1 MDKHLNLF
9 YSYNQGE
16 LQNPATENQLENNLT
31 RALIVTLKNLS
42 KPTRNLLIEKIL
54 YTDPE
59 QHIKSND
66 FTFDLQNTEIKRDK
80 ESYKYLVILQR
91 KRSQIKVEDLKN
103 LNQSLFRY
111 FTDENS
117 ASDIQKQIRQSTKEE
132 RAFVKD
138 GSTINYEELNSIFEL
153 TKGNIP
159 DAWIIGEKET
169 ILLETKIGN
178 NTASPYQIFRHITG
192 ENGFGI
198 TYKEFLS
205 GQSELKLVNISWG
218 ELCNFIKDIQPQ
230 DQLGND
236 KLLLNE
242 LLEYIIMTAQVL
254 DFSYITSNNIDPIL
268 HKNQFEL
275 FLDRFDSELIKA
287 NLDIPLE
294 RKKRKK
300 SGLWEPYTIKGSLD
314 EDPHFTISFS
324 DKEMSIALTTKNMTQ
339 VKKVISSI
347 EEFYVT
353 KRNNP
358 DATIFRYYIS
368 QEQYKLVD
376 WKPGQLH
383 GEHESLFNFYIF
395 FSEIKENI
403 SRVCKIIKEF
413 TDLKLYKQFE
423 LGYSIQFYDFS
434 KVDKKRDGFQVR
446 NTNIQLLDNPDQI
459 VRIFIDFIKET
470 LHMYKIMDRAKN

>member
-16 LQNPATENQLENNLT
+16 LQNPATESQLENNLT
-31 RALIVTLKNLS
+31 RSLIVTLKNLS
-42 KPTRNLLIEKIL
+42 KTTRNRLIEKIL
-54 YTDPE
+54 YKDE
-59 QHIKSND
+59 DQRLKSNN
-66 FTFDLQNTEIKRDK
+66 FTFDLQNTDIKRSK
-80 ESYKYLVILQR
+80 ESNKFLVILQR
-91 KRSQIKVEDLKN
+91 KRSQIKMEDLKN

-117 ASDIQKQIRQSTKEE
+117 ATEIQKQIRLSIKEE

-138 GSTINYEELNSIFEL
+138 GLTINSEELNSILEL

-159 DAWIIGEKET
+159 DAWIIGEKE
-169 ILLETKIGN
+169 IVLLETKIGN

-198 TYKEFLS
+198 SYKEFLS
-205 GQSELKLVNISWG
+205 GQSELQLVNISWG
-218 ELCNFIKDIQPQ
+218 ELCNFIKEIKPQ

-236 KLLLNE
+236 RLFLDE
-242 LLEYIIMTAQVL
+242 LLEYIIMAAQVL
-254 DFSYITSNNIDPIL
+254 DFSYITSNNIDPFL
-268 HKNQFEL
+268 HKNHFEL

-287 NLDIPLE
+287 NLDIPIG

-300 SGLWEPYTIKGSLD
+300 SGLWEPYTIKGSLN
-314 EDPHFTISFS
+314 EDPHYTISFS

-347 EEFYVT
+347 EEFYVA
-353 KRNNP
+353 KKNKQ
-358 DATIFRYYIS
+358 DASIFRYYIS

-383 GEHESLFNFYIF
+383 GKH
-395 FSEIKENI
+395 
-403 SRVCKIIKEF
+403 
-413 TDLKLYKQFE
+413 
-423 LGYSIQFYDFS
+423 
-434 KVDKKRDGFQVR
+434 
-446 NTNIQLLDNPDQI
+446 
-459 VRIFIDFIKET
+459 
-470 LHMYKIMDRAKN
+470 